1 MSISSS
7 PRREQATRP
16 STARRQSD
24 RDLKIVH
31 IFRVPIVMSPTLCR
45 ELGGTQD
52 VKKHPPPIQARVCCA
67 RVDRNQQTG
76 HSCLGDG
83 FLAAPAMFVS
93 LDTPTLLDGVGRRL
107 CRTSGHSLGA

>member
-52 VKKHPPPIQARVCCA
+52 VKK
-67 RVDRNQQTG
+67 
-76 HSCLGDG
+76 
-83 FLAAPAMFVS
+83 APAAN
-93 LDTPTLLDGVGRRL
+93 
-107 CRTSGHSLGA
+107 TSTCPLRSR